1 MKEMLQLQKVA
12 RLLALFTL
20 VLTLIGGAPSQMQ
33 ARSDNLTAQSGFAA
47 QVRVIKKE
55 MEALVDARLQELQK
69 QARNLEKNNFPVDDQ
84 LKTLRQISLLEAEFG
99 KDEQSALTDKKRIEL
114 LKNSPSEA
122 HKKELIDMTLAH
134 AYSRAHYQTPEQE
147 KECKRTL
154 EPLLTDVAGS
164 DPCLQVQVLSRWIGW
179 FPWLFSVRAQ
189 LIEALPRCTETGI
202 EADRIKMS
210 GYLWA
215 SGYQYTNHILYQPPK
230 LPQLL
235 QKAYEFAVLARDP
248 DAVLRIVNMI
258 DGTSIWAKGFSSHSS
273 DVALNQTSP
282 MSKSAQLILMLKM
295 LEDSANHDGGKFQI
309 VSNLIRNEIVSY
321 ALEADPIEIKK
332 VMEAWLSILV
342 KVPSEPEG
350 FPEDSGSEIMTA
362 HLIMG
367 TIETMLGNYDRSR
380 EWYKTAL
387 AEASAIAKIGS
398 KSIDLA
404 KWKEQAMLRVK
415 RLLNED
421 VSADPYAF
429 AHNPFRRLQRLQYAH
444 DHFSTEFTSKV
455 QTAAN
460 VGLAVIDAKQ
470 HKIEDAKSMYK
481 KLAESDNEE
490 NDGETSHLKAA
501 RSNLAFERKRA
512 GIEALIANELAPTN
526 PTEAASCF
534 RQAWDA
540 YDKSR
545 PRAAYEFALDNFRR
559 GIDRPEWPPRTIP
572 PTRGMPRSDS
582 EEIVM
587 RVLPDEKQLRADY
600 SAFLKKHTEIA
611 GSADQLK
618 QLEAQDAHEK
628 ELDAKHEI
636 ANKLYAID
644 NEENQIAN
652 LTKTDPDAA
661 IEQLRGII
669 AKRREVGNDQSRL
682 INSLCALGHELSDL
696 GLVKEARPPL
706 EQALKLSEQL
716 EGDKQ
721 KAFQVQPN
729 LYMGETFLQSGDWSK
744 ANELISKAIAKMDS
758 DKLEIYTAASARL
771 SLAICLVEQGNF
783 KAAESCLAQ
792 AEKPFKSDLHDPD
805 YSFEA
810 EVARIKALMYLS
822 MKDDKRAIG
831 QSHASTK
838 FLEQAAENFTLNE
851 RDQID
856 DQIIKARCNLAENN
870 LDQAAKDL
878 DRADDLL
885 KKLPGNSN
893 TLLVQIC
900 EARAMVASSRKN
912 WPDAQAQYQK
922 ALDVLTEKIGSCPR
936 VDKIREALN
945 ALSAQ

>member
-1 MKEMLQLQKVA
+1 
-12 RLLALFTL
+12 
-20 VLTLIGGAPSQMQ
+20 
-33 ARSDNLTAQSGFAA
+33 
-47 QVRVIKKE
+47 
-55 MEALVDARLQELQK
+55 
-69 QARNLEKNNFPVDDQ
+69 
-84 LKTLRQISLLEAEFG
+84 
-99 KDEQSALTDKKRIEL
+99 
-114 LKNSPSEA
+114 
-122 HKKELIDMTLAH
+122 
-134 AYSRAHYQTPEQE
+134 
-147 KECKRTL
+147 
-154 EPLLTDVAGS
+154 
-164 DPCLQVQVLSRWIGW
+164 
-179 FPWLFSVRAQ
+179 
-189 LIEALPRCTETGI
+189 
-202 EADRIKMS
+202 MS

-235 QKAYEFAVLARDP
+235 QKAYEFAVLAKDP
-248 DAVLRIVNMI
+248 DVVLRIVDMM

-273 DVALNQTSP
+273 DVVLNQTSP
-282 MSKSAQLILMLKM
+282 MSKSAQLILVLKM

-309 VSNLIRNEIVSY
+309 VSNQIRNEIVSY

-332 VMEAWLSILV
+332 VVEAWLPILA
-342 KVPSEPEG
+342 KVSADPEG
-350 FPEDSGSEIMTA
+350 FPEDSGSEVIRA
-362 HLIMG
+362 HLILG
-367 TIETMLGNYDRSR
+367 TIETMLGNYDHAR
-380 EWYKTAL
+380 ESYKITL
-387 AEASAIAKIGS
+387 TEAAAIAKDDS
-398 KSIDLA
+398 KPIDLP
-404 KWKEQAMLRVK
+404 KWKEQAMLRLK
-415 RLLNED
+415 KLLNED
-421 VSADPYAF
+421 MAADPYAF
-429 AHNPFRRLQRLQYAH
+429 ARNPLERLQMLQYKH
-444 DHFSTEFTSKV
+444 DRFSTEFTSKV
-455 QTAAN
+455 QTASN

-470 HKIEDAKSMYK
+470 HKIDDAKTMCN

-490 NDGETSHLKAA
+490 NDGETRHLKAA
-501 RSNLAFERKRA
+501 RPKLAFDRKRA
-512 GIEALIANELAPTN
+512 GIAALIANELAPTN
-526 PTEAASCF
+526 PTEAASYF
-534 RQAWDA
+534 QQAWDA

-545 PRAAYEFALDNFRR
+545 PRAEYEFAQDNFRR
-559 GIDRPEWPPRTIP
+559 GIHGPEWPPMTIP
-572 PTRGMPRSDS
+572 PSRGMPRSDS

-611 GSADQLK
+611 RSADQLK
-618 QLEAQDAHEK
+618 QLEARDAHDK

-644 NEENQIAN
+644 NEEHQTAN
-652 LTKTDPDAA
+652 LMETDPDAA

-669 AKRREVGNDQSRL
+669 AKRREVGYDQSRL
-682 INSLCALGHELSDL
+682 INSLSALGHELSAL

-729 LYMGETFLQSGDWSK
+729 LYMGETFLQSGDLPK
-744 ANELISKAIAKMDS
+744 ANELISKAIATMDS
-758 DKLEIYTAASARL
+758 DKFEIYTAASARL
-771 SLAICLVEQGNF
+771 SLAICLVQQGNF
-783 KAAESCLAQ
+783 KAVESCLAQ

-822 MKDDKRAIG
+822 MKDAKQAIG
-831 QSHASTK
+831 QSRTSTK

-856 DQIIKARCNLAENN
+856 GQIIEARCNLAENN

-885 KKLPGNSN
+885 KKLPGNSK

-912 WPDAQAQYQK
+912 WPDARAQYQK
-922 ALDVLTEKIGSCPR
+922 ALDVLTETIGSCPR

-945 ALSAQ
+945 ALSAH